1 MKFRDERRPR
11 FGVMRA
17 REFLMKDAYSFDSTA
32 EGMAKSYD
40 AMHQAYTA
48 IFTRLGLRF
57 RSVVADTGAIGGS
70 ASEEFHVLADSG
82 EDAIAFSDGD
92 SYAANM
98 EMAVALPPS
107 TPRPAPSAPLT
118 EVSTPGAKTIAD
130 LAAQLKL
137 PPSQLVKA
145 LVFDGKDGPV
155 LFLVRGDHELNEV
168 KAGKLAGVVTPLRM
182 ATNES
187 IQAAGAEPGFIG
199 PVGFKGKVYADH
211 SVLAMGDMVV
221 GANKKDTHLTGVNWG
236 RDVPEAEA
244 ADLRKV
250 VAGDPSPTGKGTLSI
265 ARGIEVGH
273 VFQLGRKYSEAM
285 GASVLDESG
294 KATTLYMG
302 CYGIGVT
309 RVVAA
314 AIEQNHDSRGIIWPD
329 AIAPFRVVVVP
340 LNAGKSPRVKE
351 TAERLYIELLASGV
365 DVLLDDRDE
374 RPGVKFADSELIGI
388 PHRVVVGDRGL
399 EAGKLE
405 YRHRRAESAEEFPAA
420 DALAFLKGKLGL

>member
-1 MKFRDERRPR
+1 M
-11 FGVMRA
+11 A
-17 REFLMKDAYSFDSTA
+17 R
-32 EGMAKSYD
+32 SYD
-40 AMHQAYTA
+40 AMHKAYTA

-98 EMAVALPPS
+98 EMAVALAPKD
-107 TPRPAPSAPLT
+107 PRGAATQVMT
-118 EVSTPGAKTIAD
+118 EVATPDAKTID
-130 LAAQLKL
+130 EVSKFLQL
-137 PPSQLVKA
+137 PASRQVKT
-145 LVFDGKDGPV
+145 LIVDGNEGGV
-155 LFLVRGDHELNEV
+155 VMLLLRGDHELNAV
-168 KAGKLAGVVTPLRM
+168 KAQKLPGVLNPLRM
-182 ATNES
+182 SSNDSIAKAT
-187 IQAAGAEPGFIG
+187 GAQPGSLG
-199 PVGFKGKVYADH
+199 PVGFKGQIFADH
-211 SVLAMGDMVV
+211 AVLALADFVC
-221 GANKKDTHLTGVNWG
+221 GANKNGAHFTGVNWG
-236 RDVPEAEA
+236 RDLPEATP
-244 ADLRKV
+244 ADLRNV
-250 VAGDPSPTGKGTLSI
+250 VAGDPSPTGKGTLAI

-273 VFQLGRKYSEAM
+273 VFQLGQKYSESM
-285 GASVLDESG
+285 GATVLGEDG
-294 KATTLYMG
+294 KAATLYMG

-314 AIEQNHDSRGIIWPD
+314 AIEQNHDARGIIWPD

-340 LNAGKSPRVKE
+340 INAPKSPRVRE
-351 TAERLYIELLASGV
+351 TAERLYNELTAAGV

-399 EAGKLE
+399 EKGLLE

-420 DALAFLKGKLGL
+420 DALGFLRGRLGL